1 MFEIVPFFFFYPF
14 SGKRWG
20 LGFGIRFVFDLG
32 CNRKYVWFA
41 SLWDEKLEADGQ
53 VEKKIPY
60 F

>member
-1 MFEIVPFFFFYPF
+1 MFEIYPF

-41 SLWDEKLEADGQ
+41 SLWDEKLGADGQ